1 MKKSNPAE
9 TILAISGGLVVF
21 YLIYKVTILLFIALG
36 FIAVGLLSSFL
47 SSKIAWLWSGFSKIL
62 GYVSSRIIL
71 SIVYFIVLTPLALLR
86 KISGRKKPVSNFSNF
101 LIREHVFSKSD
112 FEKPF

>member
-1 MKKSNPAE
+1 MKKNNSAE

-21 YLIYKVTILLFIALG
+21 YLIYKVDVLLFIALG

-47 SSKIAWLWSGFSKIL
+47 SSKIEWLWLGLSKIL
-62 GYVSSRIIL
+62 GYISSRIIL
-71 SIVYFIVLTPLALLR
+71 SVVYFLVLTPLALLR
-86 KISGRKKPVSNFSNF
+86 RMLRQKKSFINSSNFH
-101 LIREHVFSKSD
+101 LREHVFSKSD